1 MLVTLAAAPLFL
13 AQAATSVMV
22 EQQYETRDVAYEELV
37 GGDNAAAI
45 AALED
50 ALAENPAD
58 PAILINLGT
67 AHARMGNYERAEFY
81 FNAARESDVQYDLEL
96 AGGRWL
102 DSRDA
107 ATLALSSV
115 QLEALAAR

>member
-1 MLVTLAAAPLFL
+1 MLATLAAAPLFL

-45 AALED
+45 AALEG

-67 AHARMGNYERAEFY
+67 AHARMGNYERAAFY